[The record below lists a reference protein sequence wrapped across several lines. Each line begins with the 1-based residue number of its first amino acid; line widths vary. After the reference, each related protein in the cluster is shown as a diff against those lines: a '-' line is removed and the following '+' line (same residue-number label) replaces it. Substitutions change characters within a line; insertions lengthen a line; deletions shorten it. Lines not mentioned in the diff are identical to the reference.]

1 MQSEVLR
8 LLPAQSADVRMPHDI
23 YKKASWVQY
32 GRDLLAFSSSS
43 VSRQVSLPLL
53 VVHARDPDA
62 RHVLA
67 VRMSEVLRGAGVSL
81 GALG

>member
-23 YKKASWVQY
+23 YKRASWIQY
-32 GRDLLAFSSSS
+32 RRVLLAFSSSAG
-43 VSRQVSLPLL
+43 SRQVSLPLL
-53 VVHARDPDA
+53 IIHA

-81 GALG
+81 GVSG